1 MEITSRSEAK
11 KNGASQYFT
20 NLPCRNGHITY
31 RYTQSGSCSACINR
45 PTEGNPIPNK
55 ERDERRAAEFELK
68 LKREERK
75 AQEALLSQQMQE
87 TRAERLRLKALEL
100 ELKSS
105 RRRQS
110 EQAKHNLMNLTK
122 FKTRVF
128 LQDMGRFRQLV
139 HAAALMRDPGIE
151 AHRLWTDSPGTAG
164 DGWTAVFTFA
174 CFPEDV
180 DMLVKAG
187 VAMFTATNQLIAGE
201 VIAERDRRM
210 AALDALVDAG
220 DDSWPEGDPR

>member
-1 MEITSRSEAK
+1 MEISSRSEAQK
-11 KNGASQYFT
+11 TGKSQYFT

-31 RYTQSGSCSACINR
+31 RYTQSGSCSACVNR

-55 ERDERRAAEFELK
+55 ERDERREAEFELK

-75 AQEALLSQQMQE
+75 AAELKSIAES
-87 TRAERLRLKALEL
+87 RAERLRLKALEL

-139 HAAALMRDPGIE
+139 HAAALMRDLGIE

-180 DMLVKAG
+180 DMLRTAA

-220 DDSWPEGDPR
+220 DESWPQDDPR

>member
-1 MEITSRSEAK
+1 MTKMGRKDLTEQSQRRLEIKAAEIKIKQDREERKAIELRMQQSMIEA
-11 KNGASQYFT
+11 
-20 NLPCRNGHITY
+20 R
-31 RYTQSGSCSACINR
+31 
-45 PTEGNPIPNK
+45 K
-55 ERDERRAAEFELK
+55 ERA
-68 LKREERK
+68 ERK

-110 EQAKHNLMNLTK
+110 EQAKQNLMNLTK

>member
-1 MEITSRSEAK
+1 MTKMGRKDLTEQSQRRLEIK
-11 KNGASQYFT
+11 
-20 NLPCRNGHITY
+20 
-31 RYTQSGSCSACINR
+31 
-45 PTEGNPIPNK
+45 
-55 ERDERRAAEFELK
+55 AAEIK
-68 LKREERK
+68 IKQDREERK
-75 AQEALLSQQMQE
+75 AIELRMQQSMIEARKERAERKAQESLLAQQMQE

-110 EQAKHNLMNLTK
+110 EQAKQNLMNLTK